1 MLPPSSGIIM
11 STVLVIGAHPD
22 DETLGVGATLA
33 RHVAEGDDVHALILC
48 EGMSL
53 RYPDAEDDFLA
64 AEARA
69 AARILGFTSLTLT
82 GLPDQGL
89 DRLSLV
95 EIAAPIE
102 QQIRALQPNIVYT
115 HWRGDINKDHVLV
128 YDATLVA
135 TRCKEKSIDKIYAYE
150 TPSET
155 EWGIPYD
162 FSPNYFVDVGRYL
175 DTKVQAMACYAS
187 QSPAAGHPRSV
198 EHLRIRA
205 LYWGQCMMMGAA
217 EAFVLLRE
225 YWR

>member
-1 MLPPSSGIIM
+1 M

-53 RYPDAEDDFLA
+53 RYPDAEHDFLA

-69 AARILGFTSLTLT
+69 AARIIGLKSLVLT

-89 DRLSLV
+89 DQLSLV

-102 QQIRALQPNIVYT
+102 QQIRELQPNIVYT

-128 YDATLVA
+128 YEATLVA
-135 TRCKEKSIDKIYAYE
+135 TRCKEKSIDRIYAYE

-155 EWGIPYD
+155 EWGIPYN
-162 FSPNYFVDVGRYL
+162 FSPNYFVEVDGYL
-175 DTKVQAMACYAS
+175 DTKIRAMGCYAS
-187 QSPAAGHPRSV
+187 QSPAAGHPRSA

-205 LYWGQCMMMGAA
+205 LYWGQCMMMEAA

>member
-1 MLPPSSGIIM
+1 MM
-11 STVLVIGAHPD
+11 NTVLVIGAHPD

-33 RHVAEGDDVHALILC
+33 RHVAEGDDVHALVLC

-69 AARILGFTSLTLT
+69 AARILGLKSLTLT
-82 GLPDQGL
+82 GFPDQRL
-89 DRLSLV
+89 DQLSLI

-102 QQIRALQPNIVYT
+102 QRIRALQPNIVYT
-115 HWRGDINKDHVLV
+115 HWRGDINKDHVLA
-128 YDATLVA
+128 YEASLVA
-135 TRCKEKSIDKIYAYE
+135 TRCKEKSIEKIYAYE

-162 FSPNYFVDVGRYL
+162 FSPNHFVEVSDYL
-175 DTKVQAMACYAS
+175 ETKLEAMACYES
-187 QSPAAGHPRSV
+187 QSPAAGHPRSLD
-198 EHLRIRA
+198 HLRIRA

-217 EAFVLLRE
+217 EAFVLLRG
-225 YWR
+225 YRR

>member
-1 MLPPSSGIIM
+1 MN
-11 STVLVIGAHPD
+11 TVLVIGAHPD

-64 AEARA
+64 TEARA
-69 AARILGFTSLTLT
+69 AAEVLGIKSLTLT

-102 QQIRALQPNIVYT
+102 QRIRALQPNIVYT
-115 HWRGDINKDHVLV
+115 HWHGDINKDHALV
-128 YDATLVA
+128 YEASLVA
-135 TRCKEKSIDKIYAYE
+135 TRCKEKSIERLYAYE

-155 EWGIPYD
+155 EWGIPYN
-162 FSPNYFVDVGRYL
+162 FSPNYFVEVSDHL
-175 DTKVQAMACYAS
+175 ETKLRAMACYAS
-187 QSPAAGHPRSV
+187 QSPAADHPRSI

-217 EAFVLLRE
+217 EAFVLLRG

>member
-1 MLPPSSGIIM
+1 MN
-11 STVLVIGAHPD
+11 TVLVIAAHPD
-22 DETLGVGATLA
+22 DEILGVGATLA

-53 RYPDAEDDFLA
+53 RYPDAEEDFLA
-64 AEARA
+64 GEARA
-69 AARILGFTSLTLT
+69 AAQIVGFKSLTMA
-82 GLPDQGL
+82 GLPDQRL
-89 DRLSLV
+89 DQLSLI
-95 EIAAPIE
+95 EIVAPIE

-128 YDATLVA
+128 YEASLVA

-155 EWGIPYD
+155 EWGVPYN
-162 FSPNYFVDVGRYL
+162 FSPNYFVDVNSYL
-175 DTKVQAMACYAS
+175 DVKIRAMACYAS
-187 QSPAAGHPRSV
+187 QSPAGDHPRAV
-198 EHLRIRA
+198 EHLRVRA

>member
-1 MLPPSSGIIM
+1 MN
-11 STVLVIGAHPD
+11 TVLVIAAHPD
-22 DETLGVGATLA
+22 DEILGVGATLA

-53 RYPDAEDDFLA
+53 RYPDAEEDFLA
-64 AEARA
+64 GEARA
-69 AARILGFTSLTLT
+69 AAQIVGFKSLTMA
-82 GLPDQGL
+82 GLPDQRL
-89 DRLSLV
+89 DQLSLI
-95 EIAAPIE
+95 EIVAPIE

-128 YDATLVA
+128 YEASLVA

-155 EWGIPYD
+155 EWGVPYN
-162 FSPNYFVDVGRYL
+162 FSPNYFVDVSSYL
-175 DTKVQAMACYAS
+175 DVKIRAMACYAS
-187 QSPAAGHPRSV
+187 QSPAGDHPRAV
-198 EHLRIRA
+198 EHLRVRA

-225 YWR
+225 YRR